1 MKLTYAVAT
10 VPVLASVADAR
21 YTAFQHGYSPCASA
35 SITRSPTTLDMR
47 RRMGGCSPGPR
58 SIFSEMEAEMEQMQ
72 RQMRRRR
79 RSFSP
84 FDDFFDSPMLM
95 RPSTP
100 FLTSRADLMLP
111 DLAPAR
117 RRTYRYN
124 IAEDEDK
131 FTLTVDLPGIKASDM
146 KVSLEQDGRV
156 LRLSGVQT
164 TKNGDMSYESK
175 FDKAFVLD
183 KSVDVEAIN
192 AKLAEGVMTI
202 EAPKKPKEEPKTVEI
217 PILEEAPQQLEVTN
231 EETITNDSTEQPLET
246 DEVEMKVDAPAASAI
261 EEEVVDLDKN
271 MQQEKPKEMENA
283 VEEEDSEEP
292 PARDDLAED
301 GDILI

>member
-217 PILEEAPQQLEVTN
+217 PIHEEAPQLEASE
-231 EETITNDSTEQPLET
+231 EETIINDSTEQPLET
-246 DEVEMKVDAPAASAI
+246 DKVEMKVEAPVAGVS
-261 EEEVVDLDKN
+261 EEEVVDLDTN
-271 MQQEKPKEMENA
+271 IQQEKPKESA
-283 VEEEDSEEP
+283 RATEEDDEEP
-292 PARDDLAED
+292 PSRDDLAED
-301 GDILI
+301 GEILI